1 VTVALD
7 ATPLSVPT
15 GGVARYTLELARALA
30 ARFPADSYWLLSDQ
44 AIPPLVGLPP
54 NLSIGG
60 IRRNPLVRKWWLLGL
75 QHEMARVGAALFHGT
90 DFSVPYLPVKPSVL
104 TLHDLSPWLPP
115 SENEPDWQPDAGRI
129 RSRTPKLLRMGLATM
144 VITPSQAIRRAAID
158 RFSLAPDR
166 VVAIPLAASS
176 HFRPGGARPEPRPYF
191 LFVGTLEPRKNI
203 GRLVEAWREVRK
215 SCDVDLV
222 LAGRARKDFTVLEP
236 EPGLRVLGAVEED
249 ELPALYS
256 GAIACLYPS
265 LYEGFGLPVLEA
277 LQCGALVI
285 TSRDPAI
292 QEVAGDAAIF
302 VEATDVRGLARAME
316 AAAKNPGAFTGMKEK
331 ALVRAKEFTW
341 GRTAERTREVYDA
354 AFHIFKG

>member
-1 VTVALD
+1 
-7 ATPLSVPT
+7 
-15 GGVARYTLELARALA
+15 
-30 ARFPADSYWLLSDQ
+30 
-44 AIPPLVGLPP
+44 
-54 NLSIGG
+54 
-60 IRRNPLVRKWWLLGL
+60 
-75 QHEMARVGAALFHGT
+75 
-90 DFSVPYLPVKPSVL
+90 
-104 TLHDLSPWLPP
+104 
-115 SENEPDWQPDAGRI
+115 
-129 RSRTPKLLRMGLATM
+129 
-144 VITPSQAIRRAAID
+144 
-158 RFSLAPDR
+158 
-166 VVAIPLAASS
+166 LAASS

-302 VEATDVRGLARAME
+302 VEATDARGLARAME
-316 AAAKNPGAFTGMKEK
+316 AAVENPAAFTGMKEK